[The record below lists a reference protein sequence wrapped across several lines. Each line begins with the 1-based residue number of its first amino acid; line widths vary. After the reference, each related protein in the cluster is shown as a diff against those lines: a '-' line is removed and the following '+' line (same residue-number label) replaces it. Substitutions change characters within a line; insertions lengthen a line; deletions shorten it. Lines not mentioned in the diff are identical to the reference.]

1 MTTDVLG
8 NSFDANGLVVA
19 TQAQVL
25 AYLKAQFIG
34 IYGQD
39 VNLASNTPDGQWLN
53 VMTQVVLDLE
63 DLLVEIYSSMD
74 PDNAVGV
81 TLDQRLAI
89 NGVQRE
95 AGTYTVTPV
104 TLVTTASVNLY
115 GLDQATFLNGVQTSG
130 QPVYTVADAAGNQ
143 WQLQT
148 THLGLASGT
157 NVLNFQAAT
166 PGAVL
171 TVPNTITVPVSVVL
185 GVSSINNPTTY
196 VSLGVN
202 EESDALVKIRRQQSV
217 ANGGQ
222 GWLASLRGALLNVT
236 GVTYANVVEN
246 KTDTTDAN
254 GVTPHTIW
262 AIVGGSGAAA
272 AIANAIYTK
281 RNAACNMKGS
291 QTQAITQ
298 VDGSTFTVQWDN
310 VTSQNLFIA
319 FTVTSI
325 NGITAPNIAAI
336 RSGLVTGLAITNPT
350 NSGQAQE
357 VNINQVATAVQATDA
372 NTLVTSTGLSLALTQ
387 TAALSGV
394 AASGSFQLSYA
405 GATSAA
411 INWNDSIG
419 TIQTKAQAVTG
430 LSGVTVTGSIASQS
444 LVFNLA
450 AVPNGVQGLITV
462 VANTLQTSAPA
473 AITFAWNEG
482 YQNVLS
488 PSSLANQLVVSAA
501 NIVILPMQ
509 LTPAVATVAHT
520 ASATFTGLGGYGTLT
535 YSFQT
540 NNSGGTVNASTGAY
554 TAGSSS
560 GVTDTLKVTDAF
572 GNTATASVTV
582 T

>member
-1 MTTDVLG
+1 
-8 NSFDANGLVVA
+8 
-19 TQAQVL
+19 
-25 AYLKAQFIG
+25 
-34 IYGQD
+34 
-39 VNLASNTPDGQWLN
+39 
-53 VMTQVVLDLE
+53 
-63 DLLVEIYSSMD
+63 
-74 PDNAVGV
+74 
-81 TLDQRLAI
+81 
-89 NGVQRE
+89 
-95 AGTYTVTPV
+95 V
-104 TLVTTASVNLY
+104 TLVTTQSVNLY
-115 GLDQATFLNGVQTSG
+115 GLDQATFLNGVQIAG

-143 WQLQT
+143 WLLVT

-157 NVLNFQAAT
+157 NVMNFRAAN

-196 VSLGVN
+196 VSLGVD

-222 GWLASLRGALLNVT
+222 GWLSSLRGALLNVS

-254 GVTPHTIW
+254 GVPGHTIW

-272 AIANAIYTK
+272 AVANAIYTK
-281 RNAACNMKGS
+281 RNAGCNMKGS
-291 QTQAITQ
+291 QTYAITQ

-310 VTSQNLFIA
+310 VTTQNVFIA

-325 NGITAPNIAAI
+325 NGTTAPNIAAI
-336 RSGLVTGLAITNPT
+336 RSGLVTGLAITTPS

-357 VNINQVATAVQATDA
+357 VNINQVATAVQAIDA

-387 TAALSGV
+387 TATLSGV
-394 AASGSFQLSYA
+394 AASGGFQLSYA
-405 GATSAA
+405 GVTSAT

-430 LSGVTVTGSIASQS
+430 LSGVLVTGSIASQS
-444 LVFNLA
+444 LAFNLA

-462 VANTLQTSAPA
+462 VSNTLQTGASAA
-473 AITFAWNEG
+473 VTFAWAEG

-488 PSSLANQLVVSAA
+488 PSSLASQLVVSAA

-540 NNSGGTVNASTGAY
+540 NNSGGTLNASTGAY
-554 TAGSSS
+554 TAGSVS
-560 GVTDTLKVTDAF
+560 GVTDTLLVTDAF